1 MQDHLINNGLP
12 ALFLLSFLASTLLPL
27 GSEWLLVVLIIH
39 GHSVQSVVTVATVG
53 NYLGACTT
61 YLIGLWGSQFLITKV
76 LRIDEKNMTR
86 AHALYRKYGCWS
98 LLLSW
103 LPVVGDPLCLLGG
116 IFRVRFFRYS
126 VLVFSGKLVRYI
138 AVAFLTS
145 MSIH

>member
-1 MQDHLINNGLP
+1 MQDYLINNGLP

-39 GHSVQSVVTVATVG
+39 GHSVESVVTVATIG

-61 YLIGLWGSQFLITKV
+61 YMIGIWGSQYLITKI
-76 LRIDEKNMTR
+76 LRINDKDMAR
-86 AHALYRKYGCWS
+86 AHALYGKYGSWS

-116 IFRVRFFRYS
+116 IFRIRFFHYS
-126 VLVFSGKLVRYI
+126 VLVFSGKLARYV
-138 AVAFLTS
+138 AVALLTS
-145 MSIH
+145 MNMH